1 MRTTAEVDRQL
12 YIMPMVNYSERQPLI
27 KAEGETAQP
36 TGKFV
41 FFVVTQ
47 LAATV

>member
-1 MRTTAEVDRQL
+1 MRATAELDRQL
-12 YIMPMVNYSERQPLI
+12 YIIPIVNYSERQPLI

-36 TGKFV
+36 AGKFV